1 MPHNASIVN
10 FLIAGFQKCGTTS
23 LADAVAK
30 HPKIKVCSQKEPGY
44 FNKKN
49 PKLSSDFTYH
59 ELFNFENA
67 RSDTLFFEA
76 TTSYSWVL
84 QYPHSVESVY
94 QYNPNMK
101 LIFVIRDPIKRIESQ
116 YRHEYFKAQETRV
129 IDVAVTSNPSYIS
142 RSMYY
147 MQISWW
153 RRLFPVDNI
162 FIIKLEDLKIDPER
176 TLRDIWRFLDLQPIE
191 YSELHIENLNK
202 SLDLKKPM
210 AIKRLIAPLF
220 RWVPL
225 ELRLFA
231 RRLLYSSVTVDSEL
245 SPDTVQVLRQHLR
258 ADNELLIK
266 EFGIGYSI
274 DEC

>member
-1 MPHNASIVN
+1 MARNATKVS

-30 HPKIKVCSQKEPGY
+30 HPKIEMCSQKEPGY

-84 QYPHSVESVY
+84 QYPNSVESAY
-94 QYNPNMK
+94 KYNPDMK

-116 YRHEYFKAQETRV
+116 YRHEYLKAQEARV

-162 FIIKLEDLKIDPER
+162 LIIKLEDLKVDPER

-191 YSELHIENLNK
+191 SSELHIENLNK

-210 AIKRLIAPLF
+210 AIKRVIAPLF

-231 RRLLYSSVTVDSEL
+231 RRLLYSSATVDGEL
-245 SPDTVQVLRQHLR
+245 APHTLEVLKQHLR
-258 ADNELLIK
+258 ADNELLSR
-266 EFGIGYSI
+266 EFGVGYNI
-274 DEC
+274 DKC